1 MREGSKA
8 WKHVLIAAKI
18 HNDNL
23 NSKKVESDL
32 QEFYKNIR
40 DPEEDE
46 NKAKSF
52 EKRVDGIC
60 AIVSPF
66 YIHFMEFDEA
76 DDRYL
81 DLVMQALAA
90 SVGKH
95 THE

>member
-1 MREGSKA
+1 M
-8 WKHVLIAAKI
+8 LIAAKI

-23 NSKKVESDL
+23 NSKRVEPDIR
-32 QEFYKNIR
+32 EFYQNIR
-40 DPEEDE
+40 DPEETE
-46 NKAKSF
+46 NAKPF
-52 EKRVDGIC
+52 DKRVDGVC

-66 YIHFMEFDEA
+66 YIHFMEFDES

>member
-1 MREGSKA
+1 M
-8 WKHVLIAAKI
+8 LIAAKI
-18 HNDNL
+18 HNDSL
-23 NSKKVESDL
+23 TRKGVEPEL
-32 QEFYKNIR
+32 KEFYRNIR

-46 NKAKSF
+46 QKAKPF
-52 EKRVDGIC
+52 DKRVDGVC

-66 YIHFMEFDEA
+66 YIHFMEFDES

-95 THE
+95 THD